1 MNSYGWCLS
10 NLHSVIGA
18 LLFCVSVLLLVSVDC
33 SSNVHPCIKWPNWL
47 KVVGVV
53 EPREKWEGGR

>member
-18 LLFCVSVLLLVSVDC
+18 LLFCVSVLLLVSVYGLLVKR
-33 SSNVHPCIKWPNWL
+33 SPLYQVASLVKSGRGWL
-47 KVVGVV
+47 NP
-53 EPREKWEGGR
+53 E